1 MSASFLSVA
10 HPSSRLTIGAIA
22 FALLAVGMT
31 VPVFGRDYCNT
42 TTPALDEVVTCVG
55 ASATDITVPVGANVV
70 SVVVS
75 GAGGGAGHGTGGA
88 GGTGAKVQAE
98 FLISSVSNIY
108 VVAGLAGG
116 GGGASN
122 AGLGGGYSAIYRGAS
137 SAIGNVLVV
146 AGAGGGGQGVASGT
160 ADIGGI
166 GGNGAALGTAAGG
179 NGAVSDGASELAGG
193 ADGSGDGGSGGTFC
207 GGSVGAVGQT
217 WIAGGAGGTGYSPPA
232 EVGDATVVASLGG
245 SGGAGYGGGGG
256 GGEYG
261 SGGAG
266 ASYANATYLNGAA
279 IFSAAGGA
287 GGTVSSSLGNTG
299 NAGSVV
305 LTFRSSVGSGFSAAS
320 SSEPGTRQIVWQGAG
335 ADFSSTD
342 ATMNT
347 WVKVPTNAVSGR
359 EGDRLLGWSTMADFP
374 VDIAL
379 RQINN
384 GWGAY
389 EIFNENGSIRGV
401 FIPVGSYVLVN
412 ADDTLH
418 AIWSSGQLMPRC

>member
-1 MSASFLSVA
+1 MSLLSA
-10 HPSSRLTIGAIA
+10 THPSSRFTIGAIA
-22 FALLAVGMT
+22 FALLSVGMT
-31 VPVFGRDYCNT
+31 APVSGVIACST
-42 TTPALDEVVTCVG
+42 TTPALDEVVTCAG
-55 ASATDITVPVGANVV
+55 GSTTDITVPVGANVV

-75 GAGGGAGHGTGGA
+75 GAGGGAGYGNGGA

-98 FLISSVSNIY
+98 FLISSVSTTR
-108 VVAGLAGG
+108 VVAGAAGA

-137 SAIGNVLVV
+137 SAIGDVFVV

-160 ADIGGI
+160 GGI

-179 NGAVSDGASELAGG
+179 DGAISGGSGSPGGG
-193 ADGSGDGGSGGTFC
+193 ADGSGAGGTAGTGC
-207 GGSVGAVGQT
+207 EQAGYAWT
-217 WIAGGAGGTGYSPPA
+217 LGGAGGDGH
-232 EVGDATVVASLGG
+232 SLFTGG

-256 GGEYG
+256 GSEYG
-261 SGGAG
+261 AGGAG
-266 ASYANATYLNGAA
+266 ASFADSAYLNGAA
-279 IFSAAGGA
+279 IYSAAGGA
-287 GGTVSSSLGNTG
+287 GGTVISSSGNPG

-320 SSEPGTRQIVWQGAG
+320 PSEPGTRQIVWQGAG
-335 ADFSSTD
+335 ADYSSTD

-347 WVKVPTNAVSGR
+347 WVKVPTTAVSGR

-374 VDIAL
+374 VNIAS
-379 RQINN
+379 RQVTN

-389 EIFNENGSIRGV
+389 EIFNEDGSIRGV
-401 FIPVGSYVLVN
+401 FVPVGSYVLVN

-418 AIWSSGQLMPRC
+418 AIWSSGQLMPKC